1 MPRPIVTSSPAA
13 RIAAAGASFEIHEWS
28 GSEPEDMHVHHS
40 DDEAWHI
47 LEGTLTFRFED
58 GDVDAPA
65 GTTVF
70 VPAGVPHTYFEAHG
84 RTRYLVVMT
93 PRVSALVKALHRTPS
108 DEHERVMREHDSA
121 ILSAGAPAEPARE

>member
-1 MPRPIVTSSPAA
+1 MPKPIVVSSPAG

-28 GSEPEDMHVHHS
+28 GGGPDEMHMHHA

-58 GDVDAPA
+58 GDVEAPA

-70 VPAGVPHTYFEAHG
+70 VPAGTPHTYFEAHG

-93 PRVSALVKALHRTPS
+93 PRVRGLVKALHKTPR
-108 DEHERVMREHDSA
+108 DQHDRVMREHDSE
-121 ILSAGAPAEPARE
+121 IVHGAR